1 MALTLGKALDRCY
14 QLRVP
19 FLDGYYNIGVF
30 FNKRSSFLLFSVDP
44 DFPRNKVIERTPKI
58 TMFKNLESSRFS
70 ETFLELH
77 NYRSNNLDILNQFQ
91 TIRPEYFHDVNI
103 VSNETISVAKI
114 ELDDRTLYD
123 TLTIYGLCLTAYTNE
138 FLFLIAERQNIV
150 RKLQK
155 KIVRTTAMQIATTPG
170 IALLDD
176 FYKEKLESKRLH
188 EPKAIIPSE
197 EKEVIK
203 LNGDSEE

>member
-14 QLRVP
+14 NLRIP

-30 FNKRSSFLLFSVDP
+30 FNRRSTFLLFSVDP
-44 DFPRNKVIERTPKI
+44 DFPRKKTIERSPKI
-58 TMFKNLESSRFS
+58 SMFKNLESSRFA

-91 TIRPEYFHDVNI
+91 TVRPEYYHDVNT
-103 VSNETISVAKI
+103 VLNETISVAKI

-138 FLFLIAERQNIV
+138 FIFLIAERQSIV

-176 FYKEKLESKRLH
+176 FYNEKLESKRLH
-188 EPKAIIPSE
+188 ETPVIIPSD
-197 EKEVIK
+197 EKEVIR
-203 LNGDSEE
+203 LGEQEE